1 MQSFTRSLELDPGRL
16 YSLLQSAA
24 LHHQLGAL
32 TQAAAA
38 YERAMRLSPGHPAAL
53 LGAAEARLAS
63 AQVGRGDGG
72 GHSGA
77 SVRAS
82 AKQDQPL

>member
-32 TQAAAA
+32 TQATAA
-38 YERAMRLSPGHPAAL
+38 YERALCLSPGHPAAL

-63 AQVGRGDGG
+63 AQVGGMGVLLRGG
-72 GHSGA
+72 GSWTSHYGDN
-77 SVRAS
+77 VNT
-82 AKQDQPL
+82 